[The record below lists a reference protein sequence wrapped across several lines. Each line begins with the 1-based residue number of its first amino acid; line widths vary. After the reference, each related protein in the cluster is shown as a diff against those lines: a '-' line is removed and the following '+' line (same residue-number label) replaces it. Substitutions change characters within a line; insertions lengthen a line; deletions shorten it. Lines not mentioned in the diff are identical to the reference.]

1 MRFQTLLTIAGVLGV
16 VFGLGFL
23 FAPAAVLARYAVTTD
38 AAGLFMAQFFGAALM
53 QLALVFIFLRRVED
67 VAIIKAIALG
77 ACAGELLGLW
87 VALRIQLGGQVSAMG
102 WSTVAI
108 YALLSLGFA
117 RFVFGK

>member
-23 FAPAAVLARYAVTTD
+23 FAPGAVVARYGVSTD
-38 AAGLFMAQFFGAALM
+38 ASGLFMAQFFGAALM

-87 VALRIQLGGQVSAMG
+87 VALRIQLGGQVNAMG

-108 YALLSLGFA
+108 YALLALGFA
-117 RFVFGK
+117 RFALGK